1 MKLTKDQ
8 LEKIVDLA
16 VPVYGRATELE
27 AYATDDWDD
36 CAQSDGVNELIAEC
50 EELLNYLKEIK

>member
-27 AYATDDWDD
+27 TYATDDWDD
-36 CAQSDGVNELIAEC
+36 CVQSDTLIELIADC